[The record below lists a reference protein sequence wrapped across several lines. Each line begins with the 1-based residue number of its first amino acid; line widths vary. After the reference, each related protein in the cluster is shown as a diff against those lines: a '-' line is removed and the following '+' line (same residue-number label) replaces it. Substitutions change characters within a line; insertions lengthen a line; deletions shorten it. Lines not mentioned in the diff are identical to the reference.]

1 MTNPAPSEPIPPAR
15 KTGAA
20 FGTKIIQTLGVG
32 VFLLI
37 VVAFFS
43 FASPYF
49 LTWTNSVNVLSNV
62 SVIGIVALGQVLVII
77 SGGFDLSVSG
87 TLPLG
92 AVLYAL
98 CVNAGIDPVPAAF
111 LVMGAGAAVG
121 VFNGVVITAI
131 GISPLIATLGTLSI
145 TGGLAYTFSDGV
157 TIPIR
162 DLVDGWLADYALP
175 GISWFLLVFVVLSLV
190 LMLVLRHT
198 TFGRMLY
205 AVGGNREASHL
216 AGIRVNLVIV
226 GVYTLCAILASL
238 AGIVVASQLLAGS
251 ATVGANAALSSIS
264 AVVLG
269 GASLAGGAGSI
280 GGTLIGVLILGVIAN
295 GMTLL
300 QVPAFYQQIA
310 TGVVLL
316 LGVIFS
322 RIRDIAAEK

>member
-1 MTNPAPSEPIPPAR
+1 MTDSTAQPAR
-15 KTGAA
+15 NFRAA
-20 FGTKIIQTLGVG
+20 FGVRIIQTLGVG
-32 VFLLI
+32 VFLLM

-43 FASPYF
+43 FTTPYF
-49 LTWTNSVNVLSNV
+49 LTWTNSVNVLSAV

-98 CVNAGIDPVPAAF
+98 MVNAGIDPILATA
-111 LVMGAGAAVG
+111 LVMGAGAIVG
-121 VFNGVVITAI
+121 LLNGILVTQL

-162 DLVDGWLADYALP
+162 DLADAWLADFALP
-175 GISWFLLVFVVLSLV
+175 GISWYLVVFAVLSGL
-190 LMLVLRHT
+190 LILALRHS

-205 AVGGNREASHL
+205 AVGGNPEASHL
-216 AGIRVNLVIV
+216 AGIRVNWVV
-226 GVYTLCAILASL
+226 SGVYILCAMLASL

-251 ATVGANAALSSIS
+251 ATVGANAALSSIA

-269 GASLAGGAGSI
+269 GASLAGGAGSV

-322 RIRDIAAEK
+322 RIRDVAAEK